1 MAYNLKC
8 FNLLLMEN
16 NIPYICPINGDELIL
31 DKDYYRSSFN
41 KKYKIKNNIPR
52 FCSEDNYTDSFGFQW
67 NKFDNTQIDSFSN
80 TDLSHQRF
88 WAETK
93 WDPKGLKNL
102 NVLEV
107 GSGAGRFSQVFL
119 NSTKGKLYSIDYSA
133 AVEANFRNNK
143 KFKSRLILSQASIYQ
158 IPFANNSF
166 DKIFCFGVLQHTP
179 SFRKSISALVSK
191 VKINGEIVIDFY
203 PYKGFYTKLHS
214 KYILRPI
221 TKRISKNFLLFLIKK
236 SVPIS
241 LFIFDILKKLKLS
254 FLTRFLPITDVR
266 GFPKNL
272 NNNQRIEWAIM
283 DTFDAFSPQFDNPQR
298 LKKVINMFEKDG
310 CKVTFGGLVK
320 FKGGAAVVVRAIKK
334 KHI

>member
-1 MAYNLKC
+1 
-8 FNLLLMEN
+8 MEN
-16 NIPYICPINGDELIL
+16 ILPYVCPINGDELIL
-31 DKDYYRSSFN
+31 DKNHYISTYN
-41 KKYKIKNNIPR
+41 KKYRIKNKIPR

-93 WDPKGLKNL
+93 WDPKKINNL

-107 GSGAGRFSQVFL
+107 GSGAGRFSEVFL
-119 NSTKGKLYSIDYSA
+119 NSTKGKLYSIDYSS
-133 AVEANFRNNK
+133 AVEANLRNNK

-158 IPFANNSF
+158 IPFKDNSF

-179 SFRKSISALVSK
+179 SFRKSISSLVSK
-191 VKINGEIVIDFY
+191 VKLNGEIVIDFY

-221 TKRISKNFLLFLIKK
+221 TKRLSKRFLLFLIQK
-236 SVPIS
+236 SVPFS
-241 LFIFDILKKLKLS
+241 LLIFDILKSLKLG
-254 FLTRFLPITDVR
+254 FLSRFLPITDVR

-272 NNNQRIEWAIM
+272 NKKQRIDWAIM
-283 DTFDAFSPQFDNPQR
+283 DTFDAFSPEFDNPQR
-298 LKKVINMFEKDG
+298 LSKVIQMFKEDG

-320 FKGGAAVVVRAIKK
+320 FKGGSAVVVRAIKK
-334 KHI
+334 NLIK